1 MNPDSPVQH
10 VKLRI
15 RLRPGD
21 DVPLGEWLWATP
33 LDANE
38 GGGTYELG
46 NCAFF
51 TPMAAGDIVRAERDA
66 DGCLQV
72 VDVVEPSDGILTGVQ
87 VADGL
92 GELAKEAGDAWR
104 DHGAIWSEG
113 GDGLLMTIWKAGVGW
128 DEIEEAVAPYVAR
141 GLVWLGGAE
150 PGQRGRDCHP
160 DVDFELDRTRR
171 EPDVETSYWVGDDP
185 YWREH
190 GLDDP
195 DLLAYVQTMATSDVT
210 VARALEV
217 GDHQWVLDE
226 LGLGPDE

>member
-51 TPMAAGDIVRAERDA
+51 TPMAAGDIVRAELDA

-150 PGQRGRDCHP
+150 PGQRGRGCHP
-160 DVDFELDRTRR
+160 DVDFELDRTDVTSTAT
-171 EPDVETSYWVGDDP
+171 PD
-185 YWREH
+185 

-195 DLLAYVQTMATSDVT
+195 DLLATTSDVT